1 MIRLIPFYRHG
12 EHAAM
17 IEGVKAENGRIARL
31 EKHSVKMFCS
41 NCQRE
46 IFTGVEKKISRRG
59 LLWAVLC
66 FCFLSFYLS
75 LLVLFMDVF
84 KEFTHYCPS
93 CSTIIGRYIPPLSGR
108 VIALFICLIVGS
120 IAIEILF
127 ICLYVFFVLSDDI
140 DTFEY

>member
-1 MIRLIPFYRHG
+1 MMGQVEVQIGP
-12 EHAAM
+12 
-17 IEGVKAENGRIARL
+17 IAKL
-31 EKHSVKMFCS
+31 EKHSVRMVCS
-41 NCQRE
+41 NCHKE
-46 IFTGVEKKISRRG
+46 VFTDVRNKISRRG
-59 LLWAVLC
+59 VLWAILC
-66 FCFLSFYLS
+66 FCFGGFYLS

-93 CSTIIGRYIPPLSGR
+93 CSSIIGRYIPPLSGR
-108 VIALFICLIVGS
+108 VISLFICLIVGS